1 MQLLHPMSL
10 NYRRVAGPA
19 SRSPPCR
26 LCIGWLLAMAEMKVL
41 LAVMFRGHTLQLQE
55 PDEPWM
61 LFPLARPKHGM
72 PARFTAVAVPA
83 AAAVAAAAAGASKE
97 E

>member
-1 MQLLHPMSL
+1 
-10 NYRRVAGPA
+10 
-19 SRSPPCR
+19 
-26 LCIGWLLAMAEMKVL
+26 MAEMKVL

-55 PDEPWM
+55 PDEPWA

-72 PARFTAVAVPA
+72 PARFTAVAAPAPVAGA
-83 AAAVAAAAAGASKE
+83 AAASKE